1 VNTPYYFYKRP
12 EILAEVPIDAR
23 RALDIGCAAGELGL
37 SIKARQPCHVIGI
50 EIVADVAALA
60 VGKLDEVRVGD
71 AFVQMEKLADQYFDV
86 ILMADVLEHV
96 ADHEG
101 LLRMARR
108 KLAPAGHLILS
119 VPNVGHWSILRE
131 LIQGYWTYQEQ
142 GILDR
147 THLRF
152 YTRRS
157 IIDTLMRNGFALK
170 SMNYNTAPG
179 APAGLTDTLRTFG
192 LNVDSFDA
200 ESQVYQYIINAVP
213 AG

>member
-1 VNTPYYFYKRP
+1 MSAPYYFYKRP
-12 EILAEVPIDAR
+12 EILAEVSAEAR
-23 RALDIGCAAGELGL
+23 RVLDIGCAAGELGL

-50 EIVADVAALA
+50 EIVPEIAAMA
-60 VGKLDEVRVGD
+60 VGKLDEVLVGD
-71 AFVQMEKLADQYFDV
+71 AVRHMENLADAYFDA

-108 KLAPAGHLILS
+108 KLAPTGHLVLS
-119 VPNVGHWSILRE
+119 VPNIAHWSILRD

-152 YTRRS
+152 FTRRS
-157 IIDTLMRNGFALK
+157 AIETLARNGFAVK
-170 SMNYNTAPG
+170 SMNYNIVPG
-179 APAGLTDTLRTFG
+179 VPDGLGNALRGFG
-192 LNVDSFDA
+192 LNVDSFEA
-200 ESQVYQYIINAVP
+200 ESMVYQYIVNAVP
-213 AG
+213 VA